1 MTTKIVLLT
10 SSFDWESVELDRF
23 DDVLTLENGTEDL
36 VKRAQ
41 EEKFNKEIK
50 KIQKKKQ
57 VKKNSRLLS
66 LTPILG
72 KDGLLRVGGRIDRA
86 PVPYE
91 NRHPIILPA
100 KHPLTRKIIRIY
112 HRHLKHCGTD
122 YVLAHL
128 RQQFW
133 VINGREEVKRIG
145 RECPECRRERAK
157 PAGQLMGDLP
167 DVRLDMLTPPFNRTA
182 VDFFGPLQ
190 VSLGRNRTA
199 KRYGVIF
206 TCLVTRAVFLELA
219 QSLSTPD
226 FLMVMRRFMGLYGK
240 PRSINSDNGTNFVG
254 TEREL
259 RQSLD
264 ELANSEAL
272 KKMTQEEGIRWH
284 FQPPRAPHFGGA
296 HESLVKSTKR
306 ALYRAVQL
314 EEIRSRFPTEEQLRT
329 LLFEVS
335 GLLNGRPLGYVSSDP
350 KDPRPLTPNDF
361 LNRPSTSSNPHGGA
375 RDALPAD
382 RHHYTQKLTNL
393 FWDIWKKDYL
403 QSLIT
408 RKKWQKRERNMEV
421 GDIVLLVEKNIARGQ
436 WNTGSVMKT
445 YPGLDKLVRVVDV
458 KTSDGIYKRAI
469 HTLCLL
475 TPIEEETGSSP
486 EVGNTVSGGV

>member
-10 SSFDWESVELDRF
+10 SSFDCESVELDRF

-91 NRHPIILPA
+91 SRHPIILPA
-100 KHPLTRKIIRIY
+100 KHPLTRKIIKIY
-112 HRHLKHCGTD
+112 RRHLKHCGTD

-133 VINGREEVKRIG
+133 IINGREEVKRIG

-240 PRSINSDNGTNFVG
+240 PRSINSDNGANFVG

-259 RQSLD
+259 
-264 ELANSEAL
+264 
-272 KKMTQEEGIRWH
+272 
-284 FQPPRAPHFGGA
+284 
-296 HESLVKSTKR
+296 
-306 ALYRAVQL
+306 
-314 EEIRSRFPTEEQLRT
+314 
-329 LLFEVS
+329 
-335 GLLNGRPLGYVSSDP
+335 
-350 KDPRPLTPNDF
+350 
-361 LNRPSTSSNPHGGA
+361 
-375 RDALPAD
+375 
-382 RHHYTQKLTNL
+382 
-393 FWDIWKKDYL
+393 
-403 QSLIT
+403 
-408 RKKWQKRERNMEV
+408 
-421 GDIVLLVEKNIARGQ
+421 
-436 WNTGSVMKT
+436 
-445 YPGLDKLVRVVDV
+445 
-458 KTSDGIYKRAI
+458 
-469 HTLCLL
+469 
-475 TPIEEETGSSP
+475 
-486 EVGNTVSGGV
+486 